1 MQDPDFIT
9 IKTACAIV
17 GGDKPISEP
26 TYYRGVKAGR
36 LPAPEHPNSRRVA
49 HPSRKAHCDA
59 EQGGRMT
66 YAATHKAER
75 LTAAIDSLEPSE
87 AVSFGGEAD
96 LGDVNVRHVRQ
107 AQAGTTKKRPKR
119 RKSREPGRDHT

>member
-36 LPAPEHPNSRRVA
+36 LPAPEHPTPGVSRIRRAKLIAMLNREVA
-49 HPSRKAHCDA
+49 
-59 EQGGRMT
+59 
-66 YAATHKAER
+66 
-75 LTAAIDSLEPSE
+75 
-87 AVSFGGEAD
+87 
-96 LGDVNVRHVRQ
+96 
-107 AQAGTTKKRPKR
+107 
-119 RKSREPGRDHT
+119 